1 MNEMINE
8 ALKNYNFINPDVELI
23 RHNENMTYKI
33 SDTEKSYVLR
43 IHNPSEGINLD
54 LLRMGKN
61 KIDLIADE
69 IKLLQ
74 YLTELGDV
82 HTQKVELNIHN
93 KPVTMLN
100 AETPITVL
108 EWIEGTTLE
117 DIIITEEIAHKI
129 GVMIGKLHNSLVH
142 CEYKNRY
149 YYNNTLLSKMI
160 EEASKATLQGHFNDF
175 NSKIIIET
183 LSHIRDYLFSLNDR
197 FIIVHADLGKSNLIN
212 HNNLIIPI
220 DFSLSGYCIP
230 EMDLASAF
238 SHINNEAL
246 NQEILKGYKSAS
258 NFEPENIGI
267 EVCVC
272 LQILLFIIIQHNKFA
287 SEEWFQDKLN
297 DWCADYFNPLISKM
311 AK

>member
-1 MNEMINE
+1 MINE

-311 AK
+311 TK